1 MKLIDL
7 TGQSFG
13 RLQVIE
19 IASNRKGQPRWL
31 TQCECGRD
39 HIVKGSHLR
48 SGSVKS
54 CGCLRAEASAT
65 HGMHQSVIYSRWD
78 KMLQRCGNPNATNYK
93 NYGGRGIS
101 VCERWKDFTLF
112 YADMGEPPLPELTL
126 DRVDNDLGYFPG
138 NCRWATPKE
147 QANNRRKRGGKNNA
161 ITL

>member
-1 MKLIDL
+1 
-7 TGQSFG
+7 
-13 RLQVIE
+13 
-19 IASNRKGQPRWL
+19 
-31 TQCECGRD
+31 
-39 HIVKGSHLR
+39 
-48 SGSVKS
+48 
-54 CGCLRAEASAT
+54 
-65 HGMHQSVIYSRWD
+65 
-78 KMLQRCGNPNATNYK
+78 MLQRCGNPNATNYK